1 MLALTIAGFILKKA
15 RKDTAIRNV
24 LMVSS
29 WFMVFLLLVTITI
42 QYITD
47 SMP

>member
-1 MLALTIAGFILKKA
+1 MTIAGFVFNK
-15 RKDTAIRNV
+15 RMKDVSVIKNI

-29 WFMVFLLLVTITI
+29 WFMVFLLLITI
-42 QYITD
+42 AIEVITE